1 MRRLVGAL
9 AFLVCVSGAVAAGS
23 GLWSRTALSV
33 SAQRA
38 LKTGLS
44 PAARQSLAAAITP
57 AQQLKMLEASPAM
70 QARLQQLGPAMTVK
84 QLQNSEWQ
92 EGITLTP
99 LAATYPAGG
108 DYMNFNLALKTRAA
122 YISQLTPLPTADQQ
136 PPVLWLNV
144 AGNNDPL
151 LWIEAK
157 WPEPGGYLVT
167 FFLKDLWP
175 NSTARPRIRVNG
187 PETTVVANTPTGA
200 DRWTI
205 LCTADNPQDLHDEI
219 AVYPTES
226 GFGLTTCCLSKVVV
240 SKFWIE

>member
-1 MRRLVGAL
+1 MRKLVGVL
-9 AFLVCVSGAVAAGS
+9 AVVVCASGAVAGGS
-23 GLWSRTALSV
+23 GLLSRNALSV

-44 PAARQSLAAAITP
+44 PAARQSLAGAITP

-70 QARLQQLGPAMTVK
+70 RAHLQQLGPVMTAK
-84 QLQNSEWQ
+84 QLQDPAWQ
-92 EGITLTP
+92 DGITLTP

-108 DYMNFNLALKTRAA
+108 DYMNFSLALKTRAA
-122 YISQLTPLPTADQQ
+122 YISQLTPLPTAEQE

-167 FFLKDLWP
+167 FFLKDLWT
-175 NSTARPRIRVNG
+175 NSTAKPRIRVNG
-187 PETTVVANTPTGA
+187 AMTTVVSNTPTGA

-205 LCTADNPQDLHDEI
+205 LCTADDPQDLYDEI

-226 GFGLTTCCLSKVVV
+226 GFGLTMCCLSKVVV

>member
-1 MRRLVGAL
+1 MRRLVGVL
-9 AFLVCVSGAVAAGS
+9 AVVVCVSGAVAAGS
-23 GLWSRTALSV
+23 GLLSRTGLSV
-33 SAQRA
+33 SAHRA
-38 LKTGLS
+38 LKAGLS
-44 PAARQSLAAAITP
+44 PAARQSLAGAITP
-57 AQQLKMLEASPAM
+57 AQQLKMLQASPAM

-84 QLQNSEWQ
+84 QLQNTEWQ
-92 EGITLTP
+92 DGITLTP

-108 DYMNFNLALKTRAA
+108 DYMNFNLALNTRAA
-122 YISQLTPLPTADQQ
+122 YISQLTPLPTAEQE

-175 NSTARPRIRVNG
+175 NSTAKPRIRVNG
-187 PETTVVANTPTGA
+187 AMTTVVSNTPTGA

-205 LCTADNPQDLHDEI
+205 LCTADDPQDLYDEI
-219 AVYPTES
+219 AVYPVES
-226 GFGLTTCCLSKVVV
+226 GFGLTMCCLSKVVV